1 MSDGLKVLMLSRYD
15 RSGPSSR
22 VRLYQYIDALRE
34 AGIEVTPAPLF
45 GTGYIKRLYTSH
57 SRGVITIVRAYMN
70 RLLALARQKRYDLL
84 WVEYELLP
92 WLPAAIERLCLRS
105 SAKYVLELDDA
116 VFHRYD
122 LHPLWAVR
130 ALLGD
135 KIDMLMRNS
144 SAVIAGNAYLAARAS
159 ASGAS
164 CVKILPT
171 AVDVVRYQP
180 APRRQR
186 DSFIIGWIGS
196 PSTDKYLAGL
206 QPALARVCRHDDV
219 RVVAVGAGNLALD
232 GVRLEVR
239 GWSEA
244 AEVEEIQS
252 FDVGIMPLT
261 DGPWERGKCGFKII
275 QYQACGVPVV
285 ASPVGA
291 NRDIIV
297 DGVNGLL
304 ASDTEEWVRA
314 LDLLRSDGELRRRL
328 GSAGR
333 ESVCAKYSTAVVARD
348 LIKLFKSFEP

>member
-1 MSDGLKVLMLSRYD
+1 
-15 RSGPSSR
+15 
-22 VRLYQYIDALRE
+22 
-34 AGIEVTPAPLF
+34 
-45 GTGYIKRLYTSH
+45 
-57 SRGVITIVRAYMN
+57 
-70 RLLALARQKRYDLL
+70 
-84 WVEYELLP
+84 
-92 WLPAAIERLCLRS
+92 
-105 SAKYVLELDDA
+105 
-116 VFHRYD
+116 
-122 LHPLWAVR
+122 
-130 ALLGD
+130 
-135 KIDMLMRNS
+135 
-144 SAVIAGNAYLAARAS
+144 
-159 ASGAS
+159 
-164 CVKILPT
+164 
-171 AVDVVRYQP
+171 
-180 APRRQR
+180 
-186 DSFIIGWIGS
+186 
-196 PSTDKYLAGL
+196 LAGL